1 MVGGRGPFDD
11 VVAVEA
17 IVSAHME
24 RLPPSLAASVPPA
37 LWTWIS
43 AALEKDPMKRPPDA
57 ATFAKGLRTVVAAL
71 EEHAPSPFSWP
82 PPKPHR

>member
-11 VVAVEA
+11 VVEVEA

-24 RLPPSLAASVPPA
+24 RPPPSLHDTVPPA

-43 AALEKDPMKRPPDA
+43 AALEKNPRARPPDA
-57 ATFAKGLRTVVAAL
+57 ATFAEGLRAVAVAL
-71 EEHAPSPFSWP
+71 DEDAPSPFSWP
-82 PPKPHR
+82 PPKGHR